1 VSSASRLWAGLEQRR
16 LVAARRAHT
25 SLEEEAGVKAQ
36 ATIDPGT
43 CGFVA
48 TVTATVRGG
57 RTTSFTIESS
67 CDHVRQL
74 AAALAEKGPFDVYD
88 EMDWNRESR
97 LRVTIR
103 EGLKGSY
110 AWCPVPLG
118 LMKAM
123 QVAAGLSL
131 PETMGLT
138 LGGAS
143 EESGAGGTP

>member
-1 VSSASRLWAGLEQRR
+1 M
-16 LVAARRAHT
+16 
-25 SLEEEAGVKAQ
+25 KAQ
-36 ATIDPGT
+36 VTIDPGT

-48 TVTATVRGG
+48 TVTAAVEGG

-67 CDHVRQL
+67 CDHVKEL
-74 AAALAEKGPFDVYD
+74 AAALDEKGPFDVYD
-88 EMDWNRESR
+88 EMDWSRESR
-97 LRVTIR
+97 LRATMR

-131 PETMGLT
+131 AETMGLAV
-138 LGGAS
+138 GSAS
-143 EESGAGGTP
+143 EESGAGDTP